1 MNAMRHLLLALSVI
15 CVTAASADVTRV
27 FHDSKGLPLEATFIK
42 LEGDMVY
49 LHVLATEQM
58 VAVKIS
64 RLSDE
69 DQAVVKTLAP
79 AANANAL
86 TSLATNA
93 SAAQAATK
101 IDKLVALGLAQHGV
115 KANPPMSD
123 EQFVRRVFLDIAG
136 RIPNYHETTAFL
148 KKADTDRTARAQL
161 IDDLLA
167 SEGYVS
173 NMYNYFA
180 EMLRVKDRM
189 DGGGGNLVR
198 GLPYIQW
205 IKDQMSKNTPWDKMV
220 FAMLTADGKIW
231 NNGATG
237 YLLRDAGMPL
247 DNLANTLSVFLG
259 TDVACAQCHDHP
271 FANWTQRQFYEMAAF
286 FGSTTT
292 RLNGRDYDQKKL
304 MAEVNSLLESSGVNL
319 MEDRNPTQQVNNLL
333 RANAYIVMDLPE
345 NRTKLPPDYRY
356 KDGKGGDPILPRLI
370 HWVPSGK
377 KFEDV
382 LKEDERNPAYKLAAE
397 VEKKSLE
404 MEKKS
409 AALRKSSK
417 YNNNYSSAPK
427 QSKAAGEMNENLRS
441 TFAAW
446 TTHPSNPRFAM
457 TIANRMWSRAMGQSL
472 TANKSVV
479 DNPDDAY
486 NPQLIKHLANE
497 MVRVKFNLKEFLRII
512 YNTQAYQSQAT
523 TAALAMGEPYYF
535 QGPVLRRM
543 TAEQAWDSYMTL
555 VMGDQI
561 DKIKS
566 DEVDLYGRSVDID
579 LSNPKLDAKTVL
591 LKADA
596 VQKIGAKQKAKFGGG
611 LSMAGQESGEAGSMK
626 IATFDGMKLMRA
638 SELEQP
644 APAGHFL
651 REFGQS
657 ERVLIDGGVLSGSVP
672 QVLMMMNGRTQKM
685 LTNRDSLINRE
696 IARQSAP
703 EKKVEVIFLSI
714 LNRLPTD
721 RERDIARKTIG
732 EQGESDG
739 LSTIIWA
746 LINTREFCF
755 VQ

>member
-1 MNAMRHLLLALSVI
+1 MNAKKHLFFALFVM
-15 CVTAASADVTRV
+15 CATAAFADVTRV
-27 FHDSKGLPLEATFIK
+27 FHDSQGRPLEATFIK
-42 LEGDMVY
+42 IEGDMVY
-49 LHVLATEQM
+49 LQVVATGQT
-58 VAVKIS
+58 VPVPIA
-64 RLSDE
+64 RLSVE
-69 DQAVVKTLAP
+69 DQTLVKTLVP
-79 AANANAL
+79 ATNANAL

-93 SAAQAATK
+93 SAAEAAAK
-101 IDKLVALGLAQHGV
+101 IDQLVAAGLAQHGV
-115 KANPPMSD
+115 KANPLMSD

-136 RIPNYHETTAFL
+136 RIPNYDETTAFL
-148 KKADTDRTARAQL
+148 KKAGSDRTARAQL
-161 IDDLLA
+161 IDELLA

-180 EMLRVKDRM
+180 EMLRVKDRV

-205 IKDQMSKNTPWDKMV
+205 IKDQMSKNTPWDRMV
-220 FAMLTADGKIW
+220 YAMLSADGKIW

-292 RLNGRDYDQKKL
+292 RLNGRDYDRRKL
-304 MAEVNSLLESSGVNL
+304 TAEVNSLMESSGINL
-319 MEDRNPTQQVNNLL
+319 TENRNLTQQVNNLIG
-333 RANAYIVMDLPE
+333 ANSYAVRDLPE

-356 KDGKGGDPILPRLI
+356 KDGKAGDPILPKLI
-370 HWVPSGK
+370 HWVPPDK
-377 KFEDV
+377 QLKDV
-382 LKEDERNPAYKLAAE
+382 LRDDEHNPAYKLAAE
-397 VEKKSLE
+397 VEKKSAAV
-404 MEKKS
+404 KKT
-409 AALRKSSK
+409 SK
-417 YNNNYSSAPK
+417 INPSPTTK

-441 TFAAW
+441 IFAAW

-457 TIANRMWSRAMGQSL
+457 TIANRMWARAMGLSL

-486 NPQLIKHLANE
+486 NPPLIKHLAKE
-497 MVRVKFNLKEFLRII
+497 MVRVKFNLKEFLRIV
-512 YNTQAYQSQAT
+512 YNTQTYQREST
-523 TAALAMGEPYYF
+523 TDALAMGEPYYF

-555 VMGDQI
+555 VLGNQI

-566 DEVDLYGRSVDID
+566 NEVDLYGRSVDID

-591 LKADA
+591 LKVDA
-596 VQKIGAKQKAKFGGG
+596 VQKIGAKQRAKFGGG
-611 LSMAGQESGEAGSMK
+611 LSMAGQEPGETDSMK

-657 ERVLIDGGVLSGSVP
+657 ERILIDGGVKSGSVP
-672 QVLMMMNGRTQKM
+672 QVLMMMNGRAQQM
-685 LTNRDSLINRE
+685 LTNHDSLINRE
-696 IARQSAP
+696 IARQATP

-714 LNRLPTD
+714 LNRLPTA
-721 RERDIARKTIG
+721 REQDIAKKTISD
-732 EQGESDG
+732 QGESDG
-739 LSTIIWA
+739 LVAIIWA